1 MKQNPS
7 ESAVRERMAP
17 GTLTLDGFLGSDERP
32 LDDIISADMDV
43 LADAGVSRE
52 AIADLLDEIHEAA
65 DANQEAPATLYN
77 GAVTAQTIEVR
88 GRIPCPFGDGH
99 LAHKAVID
107 IRASGC
113 ELRITPLS
121 IHMLREHGFLQGRG
135 AEFRLDPKVLLEL
148 YMQVRPENSD
158 GGADS

>member
-17 GTLTLDGFLGSDERP
+17 GALTLDGFLGNDTRP
-32 LDDIISADMDV
+32 LDDIISADVDF
-43 LADAGVSRE
+43 LADGGVSRA
-52 AIADLLDEIHEAA
+52 AIADLLEEIHEGA
-65 DANQEAPATLYN
+65 DANQEAPISLYD
-77 GAVTAQTIEVR
+77 GAVTAQATEVR

-107 IRASGC
+107 IRAAGC
-113 ELRITPLS
+113 ELRITPLG

-135 AEFRLDPKVLLEL
+135 TEFRVEPESLLEL
-148 YMQVRPENSD
+148 YHVCR
-158 GGADS
+158 